1 MNTKIIKKILSSV
14 IMIIVCTIF
23 IGCKE
28 TPKEKIRVLLPQGT
42 PLVAIGNLLDDEMF
56 SFDIVNG
63 QDPLIE
69 AFTKSEYDLIIAPLN
84 LGTKLNIAKKSE
96 YKLKAIITTNNT
108 YLASKSELNN
118 IEEINGKNVLGFGEG
133 STPSLALNS
142 LIINKN
148 LTPKKI
154 DYRSSASDVTLE
166 YMSKNTEYD
175 FFLLA
180 EPNISIINNK
190 TKKDIY
196 KISLSDLL
204 KDEVEML
211 IQACLFVNPNKNID
225 EKSINKIEKN
235 IKEMNNNPSDY
246 AQKIE
251 SKHNFFEGLTKE
263 VLEKAIPNCNITFIN
278 AKDNKN
284 IIESYY
290 KLLDKFQPSD
300 LQGKRPNEDFII

>member
-1 MNTKIIKKILSSV
+1 MNTKIMKKILSS
-14 IMIIVCTIF
+14 IIVMIVCALF
-23 IGCKE
+23 IGCKKN
-28 TPKEKIRVLLPQGT
+28 PKEKIRVLLPQGT
-42 PLVAIGNLLDDEMF
+42 PLVAVGNLLDDEMF

-69 AFTKSEYDLIIAPLN
+69 AFTKGEYDLLIAPLN

-108 YLASKSELNN
+108 YLVSKNEFKN
-118 IEEINGKNVLGFGEG
+118 IEEVNGKNVLGFGEG

-142 LIINKN
+142 IMNYKN
-148 LTPKKI
+148 LTPKKV
-154 DYRSSASDVTLE
+154 DFRSSAADVTLE
-166 YMSKNTEYD
+166 YTSKNTEYD

-180 EPNISIINNK
+180 EPNISIISNK
-190 TKKDIY
+190 TKIEVY

-204 KDEVEML
+204 KDEVDML

-225 EKSINKIEKN
+225 DKAINKIEEN

-246 AQKIE
+246 AKSVE

-290 KLLDKFQPSD
+290 KLLDKFQPSV
-300 LQGKRPNEDFII
+300 LQGKRPDENFII

>member
-1 MNTKIIKKILSSV
+1 MNTKIMKKILSS
-14 IMIIVCTIF
+14 IIVMIVCALF
-23 IGCKE
+23 IGCKK

-42 PLVAIGNLLDDEMF
+42 PLVAVGNLLDDEMF

-69 AFTKSEYDLIIAPLN
+69 AFTKGEYDLLIAPLN

-108 YLASKSELNN
+108 YLVSKNEFKN
-118 IEEINGKNVLGFGEG
+118 IEEVNGKNVLGFGEG
-133 STPSLALNS
+133 STPSLAFNS
-142 LIINKN
+142 IMNYKN
-148 LTPKKI
+148 LTPKKV
-154 DYRSSASDVTLE
+154 DFRSSAADVTLE
-166 YMSKNTEYD
+166 YTSKNTEYD

-180 EPNISIINNK
+180 EPNISIISNK
-190 TKKDIY
+190 TKKEVY

-204 KDEVEML
+204 KDEVDML

-225 EKSINKIEKN
+225 DKAINKIEEN

-246 AQKIE
+246 AKSVE

-290 KLLDKFQPSD
+290 KLLDKFQPSV
-300 LQGKRPNEDFII
+300 LQGKRPDENFII

>member
-1 MNTKIIKKILSSV
+1 MNTKIIKKILSSI
-14 IMIIVCTIF
+14 IMIIVCTLF

-69 AFTKSEYDLIIAPLN
+69 AFTKGEYDLLIAPLN

-108 YLASKSELNN
+108 YLASKNEFKN

-142 LIINKN
+142 IMNYKT
-148 LTPKKI
+148 LTPKKV

-166 YMSKNTEYD
+166 YTSKNTEYD

-180 EPNISIINNK
+180 EPNISIISNK
-190 TKKDIY
+190 TKKEVY

-204 KDEVEML
+204 KDEVDML

-225 EKSINKIEKN
+225 DKAINKIEEN

-246 AQKIE
+246 AQSVE

-278 AKDNKN
+278 AKDNQK

-290 KLLDKFQPSD
+290 NLLDKFQPSV
-300 LQGKRPNEDFII
+300 LQGKRPDENFII

>member
-1 MNTKIIKKILSSV
+1 MNTKIMKKILSS
-14 IMIIVCTIF
+14 IIVMIVCALF
-23 IGCKE
+23 IGCKKN
-28 TPKEKIRVLLPQGT
+28 PKEKIRVLLPQGT
-42 PLVAIGNLLDDEMF
+42 PLVAVGNLLDDEMF

-69 AFTKSEYDLIIAPLN
+69 AFTKGEYDLIIAPLN

-108 YLASKSELNN
+108 YLVSKNEFKN
-118 IEEINGKNVLGFGEG
+118 IEEVNGKNVLGFGEG

-142 LIINKN
+142 IMNYKN
-148 LTPKKI
+148 LTPKKV
-154 DYRSSASDVTLE
+154 DFRSSAADVTLE
-166 YMSKNTEYD
+166 YTSKNTEYD

-180 EPNISIINNK
+180 EPNISIISNK
-190 TKKDIY
+190 TKKEVY

-204 KDEVEML
+204 KDEVDML

-225 EKSINKIEKN
+225 DKAINKIEEN

-246 AQKIE
+246 AKSVE

-290 KLLDKFQPSD
+290 KLLDKFQPSV
-300 LQGKRPNEDFII
+300 LQGKRPDENFII

>member
-1 MNTKIIKKILSSV
+1 MNTKIMKKILSS
-14 IMIIVCTIF
+14 IIVMIVCALF
-23 IGCKE
+23 IGCKKN
-28 TPKEKIRVLLPQGT
+28 PKEKIRVLLPQGT
-42 PLVAIGNLLDDEMF
+42 PLVAVGNLLDDEMF

-69 AFTKSEYDLIIAPLN
+69 AFTKGEYDLLIAPLN

-108 YLASKSELNN
+108 YLVSKNEFKN
-118 IEEINGKNVLGFGEG
+118 IEEVNGKNVLGFGEG

-142 LIINKN
+142 IMNYKN
-148 LTPKKI
+148 LTPKKV
-154 DYRSSASDVTLE
+154 DFRSSAADVTLE
-166 YMSKNTEYD
+166 YTSKNTEYD

-180 EPNISIINNK
+180 EPNISIISNK
-190 TKKDIY
+190 TKKEVY

-204 KDEVEML
+204 KDEVDML

-225 EKSINKIEKN
+225 DKAINKIEEN

-246 AQKIE
+246 AKSVE

-290 KLLDKFQPSD
+290 KLLDKFQPSV
-300 LQGKRPNEDFII
+300 LQGKRPDENFII

>member
-1 MNTKIIKKILSSV
+1 MNTKIMKKILSS
-14 IMIIVCTIF
+14 IIVMIVCALF
-23 IGCKE
+23 IGCKKN
-28 TPKEKIRVLLPQGT
+28 PKEKIRVLLPQGT
-42 PLVAIGNLLDDEMF
+42 PLVAVGNLLDDEMF

-69 AFTKSEYDLIIAPLN
+69 AFTKGEYDLLIAPLN

-108 YLASKSELNN
+108 YLVSKNEFKN
-118 IEEINGKNVLGFGEG
+118 IEEVNGKNVLGFGEG

-142 LIINKN
+142 IMNYKN
-148 LTPKKI
+148 LTPKKV
-154 DYRSSASDVTLE
+154 DFRSSAADVTLE
-166 YMSKNTEYD
+166 YTSKNTEYD

-180 EPNISIINNK
+180 EPNISIISNK
-190 TKKDIY
+190 TKKEVY

-204 KDEVEML
+204 KDEVDML

-225 EKSINKIEKN
+225 DKAINKIEEN

-246 AQKIE
+246 AKRVE

-278 AKDNKN
+278 AKENRN

-290 KLLDKFQPSD
+290 KLLDKFQPNF

>member
-1 MNTKIIKKILSSV
+1 MNTKIMKKILSS
-14 IMIIVCTIF
+14 IIVMIVCALF
-23 IGCKE
+23 IGCKKN
-28 TPKEKIRVLLPQGT
+28 PKEKIRVLLPQGT
-42 PLVAIGNLLDDEMF
+42 PLVAVGNLLDDEMF

-69 AFTKSEYDLIIAPLN
+69 AFTKGEYDLLIAPLN

-108 YLASKSELNN
+108 YLVSKNEFKN
-118 IEEINGKNVLGFGEG
+118 IEEVNGKNVLGFGEG

-142 LIINKN
+142 IMNYKN
-148 LTPKKI
+148 LTPKKV
-154 DYRSSASDVTLE
+154 DFRSSAADVTLE
-166 YMSKNTEYD
+166 YTSKNTEYD

-180 EPNISIINNK
+180 EPNISIISNK
-190 TKKDIY
+190 TKKEVY

-204 KDEVEML
+204 KDEVDML

-225 EKSINKIEKN
+225 DKAINKIEEN

-246 AQKIE
+246 AKSVE

-284 IIESYY
+284 IIGSYY
-290 KLLDKFQPSD
+290 KLLDKFQPSV
-300 LQGKRPNEDFII
+300 LQGKRPDENFII